1 MVMTSSELNE
11 LNRKLPELKKPELNC
26 ALRNVIASHLEVLA
40 ILDGHE
46 EAEKNM
52 TRDYQTMKELSET
65 LKRENERLSGLLQK
79 CTEQLQMRNNDLFGR
94 GTEKLSEIAQEE
106 EIAEDPLAEEAEESP
121 KAPVIT
127 SRSAFSD
134 HKGHGIRKK
143 GQREKDLSGLPVRNI
158 YQINPDQLNE
168 QYGTSWYIFSWKKYR
183 TVECVPSRHYVQCV
197 YVPVIS
203 HGTCCREIEYTPY
216 EGKPLPGSIVSS
228 SLLADIL
235 YYRFCLYVPYYRM
248 EKDMAAEGFR
258 LTRGTMSVWIMTFT
272 DQCFL
277 PVWQYM
283 ADLLKQQDHQQADE
297 TFGRVINDGRSAG
310 STSYYWL
317 HTSSEFYTGN
327 KIICFCFEL
336 TRSTDHL
343 REFYGDDFKGKITS
357 DAYAAYSLYASER
370 NGSVIN
376 TLCWMHCRRE
386 FIRAARLLNSSKLRE
401 EELETFPEFKA
412 IELIRRIYVEE
423 NKLKDLSD
431 GERLKGRQKL
441 VKPEVDAF
449 FGYMHSLDSE
459 DPAFSEHLSSAI
471 RYALNHEEGLREF
484 LDDPQVPLDNGFSER
499 SVRSICQL
507 RMNSLF
513 SYSITGAEDNAIIE
527 SLAETAKANHA
538 NPRIYFQ
545 YLIDRMMDRNRSARI
560 TESFLKELMPW
571 SDSYHEYEAGKKRE
585 IVDYMGTGP
594 DKPPKV
600 RVVDGKKK
608 LIQPSA

>member
-235 YYRFCLYVPYYRM
+235 YSRFCLYVPYYRM

-459 DPAFSEHLSSAI
+459 DLMPSFYLSLVSLQKPSFTDFYKKNVGIIFLSAVRNSWQFPLHLSSPRLAPAPFRNHRSYDPLPSSSSLQRALRRFSWFLRLNGQAI
-471 RYALNHEEGLREF
+471 VKSIQDRHRFDTVLLHGFCETYEDGLFEE
-484 LDDPQVPLDNGFSER
+484 DQDAPV
-499 SVRSICQL
+499 
-507 RMNSLF
+507 
-513 SYSITGAEDNAIIE
+513 
-527 SLAETAKANHA
+527 
-538 NPRIYFQ
+538 
-545 YLIDRMMDRNRSARI
+545 
-560 TESFLKELMPW
+560 
-571 SDSYHEYEAGKKRE
+571 
-585 IVDYMGTGP
+585 
-594 DKPPKV
+594 
-600 RVVDGKKK
+600 
-608 LIQPSA
+608 